1 MRLPRRVPRELVSR
15 VILVAL
21 AGLGSFGLGTPSLLC
36 LAQCPP
42 SPALAAAVGEVPLE
56 KTARASTWET
66 PLPEGLLDKAVSE
79 PGRVAAAREGIKGLA
94 VAVMPVSRAALWKAV
109 NDEDGYAEHLGLAH
123 SQVIEGTPRS
133 PERLLLQSFRRL
145 GVGRWWVDRVW
156 MSSGLYRETEGRIWE
171 LVWTDA
177 FDEVETAEP
186 PVSAVAAELPPVRWT
201 RGAWAFAELAP
212 GCTLIDY
219 FLWSDPGGML
229 STFQGLG
236 IKGSIRDSVEGLVRY
251 AREVVPTLDPDDGP
265 PFVRPDGTELP

>member
-1 MRLPRRVPRELVSR
+1 MTTRASTLGALWIAVL
-15 VILVAL
+15 AL
-21 AGLGSFGLGTPSLLC
+21 APPLPGGPPPG

-42 SPALAAAVGEVPLE
+42 TPELETAVRTVPLE
-56 KTARASTWET
+56 KTARVSAWST
-66 PLPEGLLDKAVSE
+66 PHPEGLLDQALAE
-79 PGRVAAAREGIKGLA
+79 PGRVAAARDGIKGLA
-94 VAVMPVSRAALWKAV
+94 VAVFPVPRAALWKAV
-109 NDEDGYAEHLGLAH
+109 NDEDGYAQHLGLAH
-123 SQVIEGTPRS
+123 SRVIGGIPRS

-156 MSSGLYRETEGRIWE
+156 MSSGLYAETDGRIWE

-177 FDEVETAEP
+177 FDQVEPGEP
-186 PVSAVAAELPPVRWT
+186 PVSEVAADLLPVRWT

-229 STFQGLG
+229 SSFQGLA

-251 AREVVPTLDPDDGP
+251 AREVVPELAPDGGP

>member
-1 MRLPRRVPRELVSR
+1 MKPPRRIPRGLVL
-15 VILVAL
+15 LVL
-21 AGLGSFGLGTPSLLC
+21 VGLGSLGLASLSPSC

-42 SPALAAAVGEVPLE
+42 ASTLTAAVQAVPLE

-66 PLPEGLLDKAVSE
+66 PLPDGLLAEALSE
-79 PGRVAAAREGIKGLA
+79 PGRVAAARQGIKGLA
-94 VAVMPVSRAALWKAV
+94 VTVVPVSRAALWKAV

-123 SQVIEGTPRS
+123 SRVIGGTPRS

-177 FDEVETAEP
+177 FDRVETTEP
-186 PVSAVAAELPPVRWT
+186 PVSEVAADLPPVQWT